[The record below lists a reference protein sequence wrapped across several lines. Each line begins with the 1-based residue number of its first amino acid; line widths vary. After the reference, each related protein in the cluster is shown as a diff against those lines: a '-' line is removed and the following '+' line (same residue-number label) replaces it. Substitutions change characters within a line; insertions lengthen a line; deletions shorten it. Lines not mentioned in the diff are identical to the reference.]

1 VVGHIKGENKMI
13 ICYKK
18 GKVST
23 GQASDLQWRK
33 SPEADDIVYEGNQ
46 DSLPDIE
53 TLHDASYI
61 AQKEAEVQAEA
72 DRKAS
77 VKAKLKALGLTTDEV
92 KTTFGI

>member
-1 VVGHIKGENKMI
+1 
-13 ICYKK
+13 
-18 GKVST
+18 
-23 GQASDLQWRK
+23 
-33 SPEADDIVYEGNQ
+33 
-46 DSLPDIE
+46 LPDIE